1 MDEAFRTLKVEVAE
15 AVVRVRFAR
24 ADQLNALNDTMAE
37 ELATVFGEL
46 IPASDAKVVVLSGD
60 GGAFMAGADLDR
72 LARWTSQPAAAV
84 EADLNTGFSAAMV
97 EQVGIPVI
105 AAVDGVAFGI
115 GFDLALA
122 ADAVI
127 ASERAVFALPEVDV
141 GVVPLGGSTRIL
153 AHRIGLARATRVVV
167 FGERVPAERALEW
180 GLVATV
186 VPPEGLDA
194 AVDDLVR
201 KVLRRSPAAMRAAK
215 RLLRSTPSMS
225 AAVAAAAERQEF
237 LGCLAGPDVAEGIAA
252 VRERRRPTFGGP
264 T

>member
-1 MDEAFRTLKVEVAE
+1 MDEAFTTLEVEVAD
-15 AVVRVRFAR
+15 AVFRVRFAR
-24 ADQLNALNDTMAE
+24 VDQLNALDDTMAD

-46 IPASDAKVVVLSGD
+46 IPASDAKVVVVSGG

-72 LARWTSQPAAAV
+72 LEKWAGQPAAAV
-84 EADLNTGFSAAMV
+84 EEDLKTGFSAGMI
-97 EQVGIPVI
+97 ESVGIPVI

-115 GFDLALA
+115 GFDIALA

-153 AHRIGLARATRVVV
+153 AQRIGLARATRVVV

-180 GLVATV
+180 GLVTTV
-186 VPPEGLDA
+186 VPPDGLDA
-194 AVDDLVR
+194 AVDDLAR
-201 KVLRRSPAAMRAAK
+201 KVLRRSPVAMKAAK

-225 AAVAAAAERQEF
+225 AAAAADAERQEF
-237 LGCLAGPDVAEGIAA
+237 LECLAGPDVAEGIAA
-252 VRERRRPTFGGP
+252 VRERRRPTFGGAA
-264 T
+264 